1 MGLLDQ
7 LWDDTVAGPRPESGL
22 GKLRKFNTFSSRSN
36 SGKESE
42 GGGRMKAYGDPDATP
57 SEEAAI
63 RVTRSITI
71 VKPPGNQSGTPPVS
85 PAGSTPPVSPF
96 ADGSSI
102 RNLHWEVEVE
112 EGSLYSEGDQCPML
126 TRSRVRFDPG
136 ALLLLTTCEL

>member
-22 GKLRKFNTFSSRSN
+22 GKLRKFSTFSSRSN

-85 PAGSTPPVSPF
+85 PAGSTPPVSP
-96 ADGSSI
+96 SP
-102 RNLHWEVEVE
+102 EVEVE
-112 EGSLYSEGDQCPML
+112 EGGFYSEGDQCPML

>member
-22 GKLRKFNTFSSRSN
+22 GKLRKFSTFSSRSN

-85 PAGSTPPVSPF
+85 PAGSTPPVSPSPMGQ
-96 ADGSSI
+96 ASGIYIGRWRWKRAVSI
-102 RNLHWEVEVE
+102 PKEIN
-112 EGSLYSEGDQCPML
+112 
-126 TRSRVRFDPG
+126 VRCLRE
-136 ALLLLTTCEL
+136 AE

>member
-22 GKLRKFNTFSSRSN
+22 GKLRKFSTFSSRSN

-57 SEEAAI
+57 SEEAAAI

-96 ADGSSI
+96 AGGGGGRGRSLFRRRSMSDAYEKPSEVRPRSPPSS
-102 RNLHWEVEVE
+102 
-112 EGSLYSEGDQCPML
+112 YDM
-126 TRSRVRFDPG
+126 
-136 ALLLLTTCEL
+136 